1 MDHEHIIASG
11 IYYFEQ
17 QNIGPSSLEF
27 TSISTQYYPRGGR
40 CGGGLVISELKGSI
54 TTSEDQCI
62 VFPNTLEHAVSDF
75 KTQDDTK
82 NGYRKQLVFFL
93 IDPSK
98 QIISTSTVPP
108 QQPEWLI
115 EALQTYQC
123 FGRSFPYDV
132 IPLIVS
138 FMTPFYD
145 KEVVKKFRDALVMER
160 KNAND
165 PKKRQFKFRTSL
177 MD

>member
-1 MDHEHIIASG
+1 MDYEHIIATG

-17 QNIGPSSLEF
+17 QNIGPSFLKFQTNGYYLEDCKSLGA
-27 TSISTQYYPRGGR
+27 ISTD
-40 CGGGLVISELKGSI
+40 
-54 TTSEDQCI
+54 EDQCI
-62 VFPNTLEHAVSDF
+62 VFPNTLRHAVSDF
-75 KTQDDTK
+75 ELKSSRE

-160 KNAND
+160 KNLES
-165 PKKRQFKFRTSL
+165 KRERML
-177 MD
+177 D